1 MDPRYTITL
10 ALPQHLGAVARIELS
25 AAVLLRGHAPDT
37 VLEES
42 TPMNEARQ
50 AQQAGRLWVALAD
63 ERPVGFA
70 LVRMLAADLPHL
82 EEMDV
87 IPEHGRRGL
96 GTALLRTVLE
106 WARHSAYDEVT
117 LTTFRAVPWNMPFY
131 ARLGFEEIPA
141 DELRP
146 QLKSIVQDEAA
157 RGLDPARRVVMRH
170 RLRPGAIRQPSGVCM
185 DRRRN
190 DATPAETADQ
200 DAFERL
206 TMPHL
211 GDIARFARSL
221 TRDADRGND
230 LVQETYLQ
238 ALRGWHTFHE
248 GADPKRWLFTVCHH
262 AFLRMVQRERRYVE
276 APYDDPE
283 LESLATASAHWYA
296 QQSGVAQMAEQMDL
310 GPAIDRALAA
320 LPAHFRGAVVL
331 VDIEGQTYE
340 DAAVVLGVAVGTVR
354 SRLFRGRRILQ
365 DLLFVY
371 ASDAAFET
379 ARTPSPRASNPS
391 AAPPLSRTDAT

>member
-10 ALPQHLGAVARIELS
+10 ALPHHVDDIARIELS
-25 AAVLLRGHAPDT
+25 AAALLHGHAPAA

-42 TPMNEARQ
+42 TPIDEVRE
-50 AQQAGRLWVALAD
+50 AQQAGRLWVALAGD
-63 ERPVGFA
+63 LPVGFA
-70 LVRMLAADLPHL
+70 RVRMLGAGLPHL

-96 GTALLRTVLE
+96 GTALLRTVVD
-106 WARHSAYDEVT
+106 WARRSAYHELT
-117 LTTFRAVPWNMPFY
+117 LTTFRAIPWNMPFY

-141 DELRP
+141 DELGP
-146 QLKSIVQDEAA
+146 QLKSIVQNEAA
-157 RGLDPARRVVMRH
+157 RGLDPAQRVVMRH
-170 RLRPGAIRQPSGVCM
+170 RLELGPIREPPGVCV
-185 DRRRN
+185 DCQTNAAPR
-190 DATPAETADQ
+190 AEAADH

-206 TMPHL
+206 TMPYL
-211 GDIARFARSL
+211 ADIARFARSL
-221 TRDADRGND
+221 TRDADGGND

-238 ALRGWHTFHE
+238 ALRGWHTFRD

-262 AFLRMVQRERRYVE
+262 AFLRMAQRERRYVE

-296 QQSGVAQMAEQMDL
+296 HQSGVAQKAETMDL
-310 GPAIDRALAA
+310 GPAIDRALSA

-365 DLLFVY
+365 DLLFAY
-371 ASDAAFET
+371 AADAAFET
-379 ARTPSPRASNPS
+379 ARSPSARAANPS
-391 AAPPLSRTDAT
+391 RTPPLSRTDAP